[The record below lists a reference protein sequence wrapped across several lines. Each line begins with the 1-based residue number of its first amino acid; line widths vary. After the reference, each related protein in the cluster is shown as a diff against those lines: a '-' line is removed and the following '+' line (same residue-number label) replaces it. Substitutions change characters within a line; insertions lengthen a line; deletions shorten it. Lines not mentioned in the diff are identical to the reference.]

1 MQDDRSVQETKA
13 EERLEETLITAREVR
28 SKLEESLHL
37 LDIALAESDKRRD
50 AESERRKHWWQV
62 WF

>member
-1 MQDDRSVQETKA
+1 MQDDRHVQEQEA
-13 EERLEETLITAREVR
+13 EQRLEETLQTAREVR

-37 LDIALAESDKRRD
+37 LDMALQAQPRREE
-50 AESERRKHWWQV
+50 APVERRKHWWQV

>member
-1 MQDDRSVQETKA
+1 MQDDRSVQEAKA
-13 EERLEETLITAREVR
+13 QERLEETLITAREVR

-50 AESERRKHWWQV
+50 VESERRKHWWQV